1 MNTQQT
7 FVMLKPSTTTRG
19 MIGNIITRIENKGLK
34 IVAMKLTQ
42 ITPQKA
48 QQLYQIHQGKPF
60 YPDLIKYITSAP
72 VVALIIQGQDAVN
85 TIRTLI
91 GKTNP
96 KEAQPGTI
104 RGDLAL
110 TVTKNAVHASDS
122 TENAQKEAAIF
133 FTKEEIVNYTRADEN
148 WIY

>member
-1 MNTQQT
+1 
-7 FVMLKPSTTTRG
+7 MLKPSTTTRG